1 VRPAV
6 EAEKA
11 GIPSVVV
18 TTTGFTTIAR
28 AAAKAEGMT
37 NLRVAEYPGAVGVHA
52 EELVVKNVEDVLFQ
66 RIVDSLTKPPGP
78 SGSSR
83 SARGRVDSGL
93 RRNDDSGAVLKS
105 APEGGGEVSDGTA
118 GKQAKAGAF
127 DIVFEGSFEEINDHF
142 RSREWTD
149 ELPIVPPTIEKV
161 EAFLRH
167 TSRAPDERIAILPQ
181 ANLQAVPWN
190 IAANAVMAGCRPET
204 MPFLIAAVEA
214 LADNTYNLNN
224 IGTTWGVFPFLLVN
238 GPHAARVGIE
248 NGGQLISRGA
258 NPALGRALGLI
269 IRNIAGY
276 KLGRNYMGTF
286 GYPMNFVIAENE
298 HETPWEPYHV
308 EHGFAKN
315 DTTVTACGSVTWGW
329 PPAIYGTA
337 DQTAAQTALDF
348 LSLELTKKPCLA
360 RLAERGPNGFRN
372 MITILIAP
380 PVAKSLAAA
389 GYSKQKIRD
398 YLFEHARVSYAE
410 LEFVLKYGH
419 SEAFTI
425 PDAVERGIY
434 PEDYLGAR
442 DRMLRVLPSPD
453 VINIV
458 VCGDPNRNRVM
469 VLWGGYVNPVT
480 RKVETLATAT
490 QP

>member
-1 VRPAV
+1 MRPAV
-6 EAEKA
+6 EAEKL
-11 GIPSVVV
+11 GIPGVVV

-66 RIVDSLTKPPGP
+66 RIIDNLTRP
-78 SGSSR
+78 
-83 SARGRVDSGL
+83 
-93 RRNDDSGAVLKS
+93 
-105 APEGGGEVSDGTA
+105 
-118 GKQAKAGAF
+118 AGAGALESPT
-127 DIVFEGSFEEINDHF
+127 DTRRANETVYEGSFEEVNEYF
-142 RSREWTD
+142 RNRGWSD
-149 ELPIVPPTIEKV
+149 DLPIVPPTVEKV

-167 TSRAPDERIAILPQ
+167 THRAPDEPIAVLPQ

-204 MPFLIAAVEA
+204 MPLLIAAVEA
-214 LADNTYNLNN
+214 IADNTYNLNN

-238 GPHAARVGIE
+238 GPAAERLGVE
-248 NGGQLISRGA
+248 NGGQLISKGA
-258 NPALGRALGLI
+258 NVALGRALGLI
-269 IRNIAGY
+269 VRNIAGY

-298 HETPWEPYHV
+298 KETPWDPFHV
-308 EHGFAKN
+308 EHGFRKD
-315 DTTVTACGSVTWGW
+315 DTCVTACGSVTWGW
-329 PPAIYGTA
+329 PPAIYGTP
-337 DQTAAQTALDF
+337 DKTAAQTALEF
-348 LSLELTKKPCLA
+348 LSLELTKIPCLA

-380 PVAKSLAAA
+380 PVAKSLASA

-398 YLFEHARVSYAE
+398 YVYEHARVSYKE

-434 PEDYLGAR
+434 PAEYLGGEEKL
-442 DRMLRVLPSPD
+442 LRVLPSPD
-453 VINIV
+453 VIHIV
-458 VCGDPNRNRVM
+458 VCGDPHRNRVM

-480 RKVETLATAT
+480 KKAALV
-490 QP
+490 

>member
-1 VRPAV
+1 V
-6 EAEKA
+6 EAEKV

-28 AAAKAEGMT
+28 AAAKAEGMAD
-37 NLRVAEYPGAVGVHA
+37 LRVAEYPGAVGVHA
-52 EELVVKNVEDVLFQ
+52 EELVVKNVEDVLFG
-66 RIVDSLTKPPGP
+66 RIVDNLTRPLGAAASAQREAKPRTDGSDSSASFQREADRTTAVPP
-78 SGSSR
+78 SSSFQR
-83 SARGRVDSGL
+83 
-93 RRNDDSGAVLKS
+93 
-105 APEGGGEVSDGTA
+105 EA
-118 GKQAKAGAF
+118 GIQAKTGAA
-127 DIVFEGSFEEINDHF
+127 DIIFEGSFEEINDHF
-142 RSREWTD
+142 RSREWSD
-149 ELPIVPPTIEKV
+149 ELPIVPPTIAKI
-161 EAFLRH
+161 EAFLKH
-167 TSRAPDERIAILPQ
+167 TSRAPDACIAVLPQ

-214 LADNTYNLNN
+214 IADNTYNLNN

-238 GPHAARVGIE
+238 GSHGERCGIE

-258 NPALGRALGLI
+258 NPSLGRALGLI

-298 HETPWEPYHV
+298 KDTPWEPYHV
-308 EHGFAKN
+308 EHGFDKG

-389 GYSKQKIRD
+389 GYSKQKIRE
-398 YLFEHARVSYAE
+398 YLFEHARVSYDE

-434 PEDYLGAR
+434 PEEYLHSS

-480 RKVETLATAT
+480 RKVEIIPTVSSGVT
-490 QP
+490 